1 MKMKDKCII
10 FVVLL
15 LLNSCSQPSK
25 DIDMVITTQEIGGE
39 FIGGSFYKNK
49 WVIFNYWASW
59 CVPCLKEIPSIN
71 TFYHKFKDKGVR
83 VIGIALDPQDAQN
96 MVKIK
101 KHLHIDYPVVT
112 KNILQRLNISPDYL
126 PISIIFDPQGILVAT
141 VTGQLTQSK
150 LIKIITI
157 KDSLNGRNHV

>member
-1 MKMKDKCII
+1 MKDKFII
-10 FVVLL
+10 FVILL
-15 LLNSCSQPSK
+15 LLNCCSQPSK
-25 DIDMVITTQEIGGE
+25 SIDRVITAQEIGGE
-39 FIGGSFYKNK
+39 FIRGSFYKNK

-71 TFYHKFKDKGVR
+71 TFYYKFKDKGVR

-96 MVKIK
+96 MLKIK

-126 PISIIFDPQGILVAT
+126 PLSIIFNPKGVLVAT